1 MSDSP
6 SIAGLVE
13 KKTLQ
18 KRVLTQIENIPSLS
32 TVVGEFL
39 ELSAKDYFTA
49 LDFEKILIKDQA
61 LVARLLKVA
70 NSSFFGSSR
79 AIHTVHEAV
88 VLIGM
93 DNLKNIVY
101 AVSSSGLLRHQMKAY
116 RYPDAGFWLHSM
128 AVGMTCRALM
138 EGLKNGPL
146 GSEEA
151 FVAGLLHD
159 IGKLI
164 IDDYLDP
171 GAANEEGRF
180 SLESEMDAAGY
191 DHTELGEKILER
203 WRIPA
208 NIREALR
215 HHHQPLTDEGFHAG
229 AAVISLADRICN
241 TWSVGTRSLMDL
253 GREIEE
259 EDFEDLLTALQ
270 FPPGA
275 FLPLLWELRQKL
287 AHVEDYYVDDE

>member
-1 MSDSP
+1 MPESP

-18 KRVLTQIENIPSLS
+18 KRTLSQIESIPSFS

-39 ELSAKDYFTA
+39 ELSARDYFTA
-49 LDFEKILIKDQA
+49 LDFEKVLIKDQA

-79 AIHTVHEAV
+79 PIQTVHEAV

-101 AVSSSGLLRHQMKAY
+101 AVSSSGLLRREMKNY

-151 FVAGLLHD
+151 FVAGLVHD

-164 IDDYLDP
+164 IDEYLDP
-171 GAANEEGRF
+171 ADGSGTYTLEQEEEFAGF
-180 SLESEMDAAGY
+180 S
-191 DHTELGEKILER
+191 HPELGEKILER
-203 WRIPA
+203 WKIPE
-208 NIREALR
+208 NIRESLR
-215 HHHQPLTDEGFHAG
+215 YHHDPFADGEFHAG
-229 AAVISLADRICN
+229 SAVVHLADRVCN
-241 TWSVGTRSLMDL
+241 LWSVGTEPVMDL
-253 GREIEE
+253 GQEIDEE
-259 EDFEDLLTALQ
+259 EFSEILEQLQ
-270 FPPGA
+270 FPPGT

-287 AHVEDYYVDDE
+287 AVIENYYVEEE

>member
-1 MSDSP
+1 MPDSP

-18 KRVLTQIENIPSLS
+18 KRVLSQIESIPSLS

-39 ELSAKDYFTA
+39 ELSTRDYFTA
-49 LDFEKILIKDQA
+49 LDFEKVLIKDQA

-70 NSSFFGSSR
+70 NSSFYGSTR
-79 AIHTVHEAV
+79 PIQTVHEAV

-101 AVSSSGLLRHQMKAY
+101 AVSSSGLLRRQMKNY
-116 RYPDAGFWLHSM
+116 CYPEAGFWLHSM
-128 AVGMTCRALM
+128 AVGMTCRTLM
-138 EGLKNGPL
+138 EGLRHGPL

-151 FVAGLLHD
+151 FVAGLVHD

-164 IDDYLDP
+164 IDDYLD
-171 GAANEEGRF
+171 GGDGSGRF
-180 SLESEMDAAGY
+180 TLEQEEESAGFS
-191 DHTELGEKILER
+191 HSELGDKILER
-203 WRIPA
+203 WKIPE

-215 HHHQPLTDEGFHAG
+215 HHHDPYIDGKIHDG
-229 AAVISLADRICN
+229 AAVIHIADRVCN
-241 TWSVGTRSLMDL
+241 LWSVGTEPVMDL
-253 GREIEE
+253 GQEIEE
-259 EDFEDLLTALQ
+259 EEFTDLLHALDYA
-270 FPPGA
+270 PGT

-287 AHVEDYYVDDE
+287 AAIEYYYVEEE

>member
-18 KRVLTQIENIPSLS
+18 KRALAQIESIPSLS

-39 ELSAKDYFTA
+39 ELSARDYFTA
-49 LDFEKILIKDQA
+49 LDFEKVLIKDQA

-79 AIHTVHEAV
+79 SIQTVHEAV

-101 AVSSSGLLRHQMKAY
+101 AVSSSGLLRRKMKSY
-116 RYPDAGFWLHSM
+116 RYPEAGFWLHSM
-128 AVGMTCRALM
+128 AVGLTCRALM
-138 EGLKNGPL
+138 EGLRQGPL

-151 FVAGLLHD
+151 FVAGLVHD

-164 IDDYLDP
+164 IDEHLEVGDGSGRYTL
-171 GAANEEGRF
+171 EE
-180 SLESEMDAAGY
+180 EAEAAGFS
-191 DHTELGEKILER
+191 HPELGEKILER
-203 WRIPA
+203 WKIAEP
-208 NIREALR
+208 IRTALR
-215 HHHQPLTDEGFHAG
+215 HHHDPFADGEFHAG
-229 AAVISLADRICN
+229 AAVVHLADQVCN
-241 TWSVGTRSLMDL
+241 AWCVGTESLMDL
-253 GREIEE
+253 GSDIAE
-259 EDFEDLLTALQ
+259 EDYAAILEALE
-270 FPPGA
+270 FPSGT
-275 FLPLLWELRQKL
+275 FLPLLWELRQKI
-287 AHVEDYYVDDE
+287 AVIENYYVEEE

>member
-13 KKTLQ
+13 IKTLQ
-18 KRVLTQIENIPSLS
+18 KRVLAQTESLPSLS

-39 ELSAKDYFTA
+39 ELSAKEYFTA
-49 LDFEKILIKDQA
+49 LDFEKVLIKDQA

-79 AIHTVHEAV
+79 AIQTVHEAV

-101 AVSSSGLLRHQMKAY
+101 AVSSSGLLKRKLKSY
-116 RYPDAGFWLHSM
+116 RYPEAGFWLHSM
-128 AVGMTCRALM
+128 VFGMTCRALM
-138 EGLKNGPL
+138 EGLRSGPL

-151 FVAGLLHD
+151 FVAGLVHD

-164 IDDYLDP
+164 IDDYLEP
-171 GAANEEGRF
+171 GAGQAGVYTLDEER
-180 SLESEMDAAGY
+180 EAAGF
-191 DHTELGEKILER
+191 DHAELGEKILER
-203 WRIPA
+203 WRIPE

-215 HHHQPLTDEGFHAG
+215 YHHEPFAGGEFHGG
-229 AAVISLADRICN
+229 AAVVNLADRTCN
-241 TWSVGTRSLMDL
+241 SWSVGTRPLMDL
-253 GREIEE
+253 GREVD
-259 EDFEDLLTALQ
+259 EDEYGDILTALQ
-270 FPPGA
+270 FPAGT

-287 AHVEDYYVDDE
+287 AVVGNYYAEDE

>member
-1 MSDSP
+1 MPDSP

-13 KKTLQ
+13 IKTLQ
-18 KRVLTQIENIPSLS
+18 KRVLAQTESLPSLS

-39 ELSAKDYFTA
+39 QLSAKEYFTA
-49 LDFEKILIKDQA
+49 LDFEKVLIKDQA

-79 AIHTVHEAV
+79 PIQTVHEAV

-101 AVSSSGLLRHQMKAY
+101 AVSSSGLLKRKLKSY
-116 RYPDAGFWLHSM
+116 RYPEAGFWLHSM

-138 EGLKNGPL
+138 EGLRGGPL

-151 FVAGLLHD
+151 FVAGLMHD

-164 IDDYLDP
+164 IDDYLEP
-171 GAANEEGRF
+171 TAGVNGTF
-180 SLESEMDAAGY
+180 SLDEEREAAGF
-191 DHTELGEKILER
+191 DHAELGEKILER
-203 WRIPA
+203 WRIPGH
-208 NIREALR
+208 IREALR
-215 HHHQPLTDEGFHAG
+215 YHHDPFAGGEFHGG
-229 AAVISLADRICN
+229 AAVVNLADRICN
-241 TWSVGTRSLMDL
+241 AWCVGTRPLMDL
-253 GREIEE
+253 GREIN
-259 EDFEDLLTALQ
+259 EDDYAEILAALSY
-270 FPPGA
+270 PAGS

-287 AHVEDYYVDDE
+287 AVVGSYYAEDE